1 MIEKFR
7 AWIADSKER
16 KRAMIISAVS
26 MLLILFIVSA
36 QDFLPPP
43 ESKTAMMEKKTFPI
57 PPKPQNEATL
67 VQPKVSKPATPARPA
82 VITPAT
88 PTREVQKT
96 VKGNYYVQ
104 VAAFRDAKRA
114 QTQIRKLQKMGWNT
128 ALNKKKNG
136 IHAVWA
142 GPWSTLKQAK
152 KAQEKLKRETK
163 IKGFIVKKK

>member
-1 MIEKFR
+1 MIEKFQ
-7 AWIADSKER
+7 AWIAGSKER

-26 MLLILFIVSA
+26 MLLILFIISA

-43 ESKTAMMEKKTFPI
+43 ETKTAMMEKKTFSI
-57 PPKPQNEATL
+57 PPKPLDEAT
-67 VQPKVSKPATPARPA
+67 VAQAKASKPATPVRPA

-88 PTREVQKT
+88 PTREVKKT
-96 VKGNYYVQ
+96 VQGNYYVQ
-104 VAAFRDAKRA
+104 AAAFRDAKRA
-114 QTQIRKLQKMGWNT
+114 KTQITKLQKMGWDT

-136 IHAVWA
+136 IHAVWV

-152 KAQEKLKRETK
+152 KAQEKLKREAK